1 MGKQPSVSVSVGRFI
16 FEAQL
21 RPVPPHLFQLIRA
34 MPRLSLG

>member
-1 MGKQPSVSVSVGRFI
+1 MGKQPSMSVSV